1 MCRNTCN
8 SYYLTPA
15 SIHVSTIIR
24 CKDRQIG
31 GHAIQARNGWNER
44 REYYGSGGNYKRFLK
59 RQETKGKK
67 EERLVK
73 RVTSCDPPRDTCSYP
88 DREWAMNLRSYAK
101 TKRSSRTKGSSSTP
115 KGVVTEEKK
124 KRKERRRME
133 KVKERRRTRTE
144 GPVLGEFLE
153 RFVRTFVELARCL
166 RGIRI
171 RRSPDRCTGRRL
183 SSDPR

>member
-1 MCRNTCN
+1 M
-8 SYYLTPA
+8 
-15 SIHVSTIIR
+15 
-24 CKDRQIG
+24 
-31 GHAIQARNGWNER
+31 
-44 REYYGSGGNYKRFLK
+44 
-59 RQETKGKK
+59 
-67 EERLVK
+67 K

-115 KGVVTEEKK
+115 KGVVTDEKK
-124 KRKERRRME
+124 RRKERRRME

-183 SSDPR
+183 SSDPRWMGSDTEQIWYTFYCLPSISPIGGYLCSNSWNSSTMVSQLLGFIAARESIWTFVIENIYISFSCVI